1 MRIAFIGLGRMG
13 QPMSARLA
21 QAGFSL
27 ATHDLNGSGSC
38 ASSKEAANGVEVFLT
53 MLPDGKAVRE
63 AVLAAELAPGTLVL
77 DMSSADPVGTRKLGA
92 ELAARGIAMVDAP
105 VSGGVK
111 KAVDGTLAIMAGG
124 EPAHVE
130 RVRPVLEKLGA
141 RVFLTGSLG
150 TGHAMKALNN
160 YLSAAGTLATSEAL
174 VVGQAFGLDQAVMTD
189 ILNASTGRN
198 NATEVKAKQFM
209 LSGTFAAGFSMGLM
223 VKDLA
228 TAASLAESVGARAEF
243 ARRCAELWREAA
255 GALGPDADHT
265 EIYRH
270 VGGWRTD

>member
-1 MRIAFIGLGRMG
+1 MSGSGSFDVALGGLAAARLGFLDDDALHGVQAGQRDFRIGRVEGDEAPGGRSAAQLAEDPFAIGLGE
-13 QPMSARLA
+13 
-21 QAGFSL
+21 
-27 ATHDLNGSGSC
+27 H
-38 ASSKEAANGVEVFLT
+38 
-53 MLPDGKAVRE
+53 
-63 AVLAAELAPGTLVL
+63 
-77 DMSSADPVGTRKLGA
+77 VGTVG
-92 ELAARGIAMVDAP
+92 
-105 VSGGVK
+105 
-111 KAVDGTLAIMAGG
+111 
-124 EPAHVE
+124 
-130 RVRPVLEKLGA
+130 
-141 RVFLTGSLG
+141 
-150 TGHAMKALNN
+150 
-160 YLSAAGTLATSEAL
+160 
-174 VVGQAFGLDQAVMTD
+174 GQAFGLDPAVMTD